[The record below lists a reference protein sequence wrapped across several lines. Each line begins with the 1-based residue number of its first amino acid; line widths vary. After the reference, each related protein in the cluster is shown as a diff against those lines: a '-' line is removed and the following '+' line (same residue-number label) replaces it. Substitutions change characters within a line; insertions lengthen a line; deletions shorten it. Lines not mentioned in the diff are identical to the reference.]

1 MKIVGNEF
9 LINKDHKKGQRIM
22 PMKLEDVTLEM
33 IERVFWLGACRGYA
47 SEKPAKKTFFPL
59 LPGWK
64 GFDFQYGRFVYRDTY
79 TAFPLNDSS
88 SGSTTIWFDQTPVWT
103 MSYGGCYKK
112 KAIPFLKL
120 ALLSAIEK
128 KVFLGGRGE
137 CYFVDKNYPSFYYH
151 NQPHTDL
158 GFVEFSGREEILY
171 DGGPTNQLHENLGYQ
186 WYQGMTMIDL

>member
-22 PMKLEDVTLEM
+22 PMKLENVTLEM
-33 IERVFWLGACRGYA
+33 IERVFWMGTQRGYTN
-47 SEKPAKKTFFPL
+47 ENPAKKTFFPL

-64 GFDFQYGRFVYRDTY
+64 GFDFQFGRFVYRDTY
-79 TAFPLNDSS
+79 TTFPLNDSS

-128 KVFLGGRGE
+128 KGIPGWPGRMLF
-137 CYFVDKNYPSFYYH
+137 C
-151 NQPHTDL
+151 
-158 GFVEFSGREEILY
+158 
-171 DGGPTNQLHENLGYQ
+171 
-186 WYQGMTMIDL
+186 